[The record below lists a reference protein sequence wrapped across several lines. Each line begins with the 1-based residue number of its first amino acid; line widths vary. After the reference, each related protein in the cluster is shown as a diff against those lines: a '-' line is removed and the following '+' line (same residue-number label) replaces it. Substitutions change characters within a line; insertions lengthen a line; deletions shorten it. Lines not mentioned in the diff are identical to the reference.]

1 MSTQS
6 KSILVQLVDRIAGRL
21 KFPQLFAF
29 TAALFLLDLVIP
41 DLIPFVD
48 EILLGLATLLLGS
61 MKATPRPET
70 APLEKPPIKDIT
82 PPESGSTTEKEG
94 V

>member
-6 KSILVQLVDRIAGRL
+6 KSLLTQLVDRLAGRL

-29 TAALFLLDLVIP
+29 TASLFLLDLVIP

-48 EILLGLATLLLGS
+48 EILLGLATLLLGTMRVS
-61 MKATPRPET
+61 PQPPAKTSD
-70 APLEKPPIKDIT
+70 KPPIKDVT
-82 PPESGSTTEKEG
+82 PPTQ
-94 V
+94 